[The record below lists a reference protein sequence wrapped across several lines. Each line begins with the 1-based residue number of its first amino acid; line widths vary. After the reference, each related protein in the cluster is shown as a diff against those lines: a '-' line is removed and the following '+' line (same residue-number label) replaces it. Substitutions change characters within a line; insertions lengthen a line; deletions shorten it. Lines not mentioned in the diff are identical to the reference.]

1 MPIVQLQDISRYRN
15 CLPVLATLHREHGSK
30 FVSLAHATGVSQ
42 VATRQA
48 LDHLMHIGL
57 VMPNPGYGHPLRPE
71 YILTPTG
78 SRVGPA
84 CEAVCHWMDR
94 RKLRNV
100 LLRRW
105 TLPIVHDVSKQVD
118 ARFGIIVTNLRPVTD
133 RATAMGLRSLRQS
146 GLIARRVEAGYPP
159 QPVYTL
165 SRTGEELSRLIGA
178 MR

>member
-1 MPIVQLQDISRYRN
+1 
-15 CLPVLATLHREHGSK
+15 
-30 FVSLAHATGVSQ
+30 

-84 CEAVCHWMDR
+84 CEAICRWMDR
-94 RKLRNV
+94 RQLRDV

-105 TLPIVHDVSKQVD
+105 TLPIVHDVSQQVD
-118 ARFGIIVTNLRPVTD
+118 ARFGVIVANLQPVTD
-133 RATAMGLRSLRQS
+133 RAAAIALRSLGET
-146 GLIARRVEAGYPP
+146 GLIVRRVEGGYPP
-159 QPVYTL
+159 QPVYSL
-165 SRTGEELSRLIGA
+165 SGVGEELSRLIGPL
-178 MR
+178 